1 MWLSLMMIFW
11 GHSRAKM
18 GEKSTKI
25 GHLGH
30 FRGMKRAKNGQ
41 KWVIFEAR
49 SLAKRSNPGQKKSGP
64 QKFKSSQ
71 KKLIPAQ
78 LGKFLGSKVG
88 PFWPSDC
95 LRGPP
100 RKSKMQKI
108 FRARRGRCPPRAPP
122 VGGSAPEPPANEGR
136 PPRPAEKSD
145 PLWTQKFQLNP
156 AKENL
161 IPAENNLIP
170 AENNLIPAEKKI

>member
-1 MWLSLMMIFW
+1 MMIFW

-78 LGKFLGSKVG
+78 LGKFLGSQVG
-88 PFWPSDC
+88 QFWPSGG
-95 LRGPP
+95 LRGPF
-100 RKSKMQKI
+100 RKSKMQKK
-108 FRARRGRCPPRAPP
+108 FRAQGGAAPLEVPPRQR
-122 VGGSAPEPPANEGR
+122 GSAAPSERQASKKWGR
-136 PPRPAEKSD
+136 VETSSE
-145 PLWTQKFQLNP
+145 L
-156 AKENL
+156 
-161 IPAENNLIP
+161 
-170 AENNLIPAEKKI
+170 